1 MGSTYDA
8 IIIGAGAIGL
18 GIGWRASQLGLSV
31 LVVDRAAAG
40 RGASWVA
47 AGMLAP
53 ITEAN
58 FGEDDLLRLNLESAR
73 RYPGFLDELSD
84 ASGRP
89 VATTTRGTLSVALD
103 RDQMEALDR
112 LWAFRRSMGL
122 PVERLGGSACRALEP
137 ALHPSVRG
145 GVLAAADQAVDPRDL
160 TAALVGAVET
170 SGGEVRTGAEV
181 VEVLLSDGRV
191 AGVRTANEER
201 ISSPLVVLAAGC
213 WSGQVRGVPERIAR
227 SIRPVKGQVLRLR
240 SRGPYRTPIEHIV
253 RSEEVYLVPRSSGE
267 VVVGATEEEQ
277 GFDTS
282 LTAGGVLELLRA
294 ANECVP
300 GIRELELAEA
310 AAGLRPGSPD
320 NAPLLGRCSVEG
332 LVLACGHH
340 RNGILLA
347 PVTADAIAQLL
358 VKGEAPPEIA
368 PFDPERFAKR

>member
-1 MGSTYDA
+1 M
-8 IIIGAGAIGL
+8 
-18 GIGWRASQLGLSV
+18 
-31 LVVDRAAAG
+31 
-40 RGASWVA
+40 
-47 AGMLAP
+47 
-53 ITEAN
+53 
-58 FGEDDLLRLNLESAR
+58 
-73 RYPGFLDELSD
+73 
-84 ASGRP
+84 
-89 VATTTRGTLSVALD
+89 
-103 RDQMEALDR
+103 
-112 LWAFRRSMGL
+112 
-122 PVERLGGSACRALEP
+122 
-137 ALHPSVRG
+137 
-145 GVLAAADQAVDPRDL
+145 
-160 TAALVGAVET
+160 
-170 SGGEVRTGAEV
+170 
-181 VEVLLSDGRV
+181 
-191 AGVRTANEER
+191 
-201 ISSPLVVLAAGC
+201 VLAAGC
-213 WSGQVRGVPERIAR
+213 WSGQVRGVPEWIAR

-347 PVTADAIAQLL
+347 PVTSDAIAQLL
-358 VKGEAPPEIA
+358 VKGEEPPEIA